1 MVLLLPGVGWLA
13 LMVWLLVRVLRQ
25 LRAHRAAPVTVQ
37 TRATPLPPV
46 SVVIPV
52 RNEAENIR
60 PCLTRLLQQN
70 GTAVEYAVLAVDD
83 DSQDNTAAVVQTSFA
98 TEPRVALLTAG
109 PLPEGW
115 MGKPHACWRGAVSSG
130 GEWLCFIDADVR
142 AAPDLIAAAVQTAQ
156 AHGIDMLSLHP
167 FQELGSFWE
176 RLIVPPAALM
186 IACATNLRQVDDP
199 ESSEVTANGQFIL
212 IRRDVYFAVGG
223 HAAVRD
229 AICEDKALAGRVKRG
244 GWRFR
249 VLGAEHLARTRMYTG
264 LASLWEG
271 FSKNAIEIMG
281 DAAGTIAAA
290 LGGVIVAWGVPAAPI
305 AIGIAALVRPTEAGW
320 LGFALALAGSAIV
333 LGVQGGT
340 ARHFRVPI
348 VYVLLFPIGVTLAAM
363 IGFYSVLLHA
373 TGRVTWKG
381 RACGRGRP
389 ATADRPSPV
398 EVP

>member
-13 LMVWLLVRVLRQ
+13 LMVWLLARVVRQ

-46 SVVIPV
+46 SVIIPV
-52 RNEAENIR
+52 RNEAQNIL
-60 PCLTRLLQQN
+60 PCLTGLLRQN
-70 GTAVEYAVLAVDD
+70 DMTADYAVLTVDD
-83 DSQDNTAAVVQTSFA
+83 DSEDGTAAAVRASFA
-98 TEPRVALLTAG
+98 AEPRLALLTAG

-115 MGKPHACWRGAVSSG
+115 MGKPHACWRGAVSSR

-156 AHGIDMLSLHP
+156 SQGIDMLSLHP

-199 ESSEVTANGQFIL
+199 GSPEVTANGQFIL

-223 HAAVRD
+223 HAAVRG

-290 LGGVIVAWGVPAAPI
+290 LGGVIVAWGVPALPI
-305 AIGIAALVRPTEAGW
+305 ALGLAALVRPSVASW
-320 LGFALALAGSAIV
+320 LGLALALAGSAIV
-333 LGVQGGT
+333 LGVQAGT

-381 RACGRGRP
+381 RACATGRP
-389 ATADRPSPV
+389 AATDRPSPV

>member
-1 MVLLLPGVGWLA
+1 MALLLPGVGWLA
-13 LMVWLLVRVLRQ
+13 LMVWLLVRVVRQ
-25 LRAHRAAPVTVQ
+25 LRAHRAAPVTV
-37 TRATPLPPV
+37 RKPATPLPPV
-46 SVVIPV
+46 SVIIPV
-52 RNEAENIR
+52 RNEAENILL
-60 PCLTRLLQQN
+60 CLSGLLRQN
-70 GTAVEYAVLAVDD
+70 DMTSDYAVLTVDD
-83 DSQDNTAAVVQTSFA
+83 DSEDGTATVVRAGFA
-98 TEPRVALLTAG
+98 AEPRLALLDAG
-109 PLPEGW
+109 PLPKGW
-115 MGKPHACWRGAVSSG
+115 MGKPHACWRGALSSR

-156 AHGIDMLSLHP
+156 SQGIDMLSLHP

-176 RLIVPPAALM
+176 RLIMPPAALM
-186 IACATNLRQVDDP
+186 IACATNLHQVDDP

-223 HAAVRD
+223 HAAVRG
-229 AICEDKALAGRVKRG
+229 AICEDKALAGLVKRG

-249 VLGAEHLARTRMYTG
+249 VLGAEHLARTRMYTD
-264 LASLWEG
+264 LASLWQG

-290 LGGVIVAWGVPAAPI
+290 LGGVIVAWGVPALPI
-305 AIGIAALVRPTEAGW
+305 AVGLAALARPSVASC
-320 LGFALALAGSAIV
+320 LGLALALAGSAIV

-348 VYVLLFPIGVTLAAM
+348 AYVLLFPIGVTLAAM

-381 RACGRGRP
+381 RACASGRP
-389 ATADRPSPV
+389 AAPDRPSAV
-398 EVP
+398 EFP